1 MGYEWRFVNGSNTY
15 GPANI
20 VSGSLTEGLFTEVSF
35 GNVIAKQL
43 NLKLWNVTIDPSSPI
58 VLSYKAP
65 NSSSWTAK
73 GTYLIDTVSTS
84 PYSEY
89 AEVTAFDAILKAEA
103 IYMKEGTWEATSASS
118 LVADIA
124 SIIGVSVDFATTR
137 YLVLNPLT
145 IDQAPNIGEN
155 GTTCRQ
161 ILSVIGALYGGNFFI
176 DNVNNLKFAPL
187 FATIMPH
194 PTQLQTVVVT
204 KYTESPT
211 VVGNEVVN
219 FDKSDA
225 EMIFGIEFQ
234 ANGGESFRY
243 PSGLTDEQWEAL
255 DGRILYNNLPFMAS
269 QEAVNRVGAKYID
282 SQLGDFYGIPYV
294 PYKADTVYAAPNL
307 VLGSGMQIKDT
318 VVEIT
323 NRTTNID
330 ALASCDLSA
339 ETSRKAESYYPY
351 LAPQVR
357 EARQKAAENYSA
369 ITLLP
374 TQIMSEVYTKGETDE
389 RISTQ
394 VTQSATEIT
403 TEFTREIGDAVGEA
417 NQYTDQQTQVVRS
430 YITEFDDGTNV
441 GIELGRS
448 DSPFKARLTNE
459 QLSFTGKDGRD
470 AAWINNNQ
478 LNINEAVI
486 QTDTQ
491 FPAKSGSGKW
501 VQQVASNNHFQ
512 IRWIG

>member
-1 MGYEWRFVNGSNTY
+1 MSLITQGGYYEWKVANGANEYT
-15 GPANI
+15 AQNI
-20 VSGSLTEGLFTEVSF
+20 VGGTLTESLFSECSF
-35 GNVIAKQL
+35 GNVTAKQL

-58 VLSYKAP
+58 VLSYKAS
-65 NSSSWTAK
+65 NSSTWVAK
-73 GTYLIDTVSTS
+73 GTYLVDTVSTS

-89 AEVTAFDAILKAEA
+89 TEVTAFDAILKAEA

-118 LVADIA
+118 LVVDIA
-124 SIIGVSVDFATTR
+124 SIIGVSVDFATAR
-137 YLVLNPLT
+137 YLALNPLT

-176 DNVNNLKFAPL
+176 DSVNNLKFAPL

-194 PTQLQTVVVT
+194 PTQQQMVVT
-204 KYTESPT
+204 NIYTNSPT
-211 VVGNEVVN
+211 SVGNEVVK

-225 EMIFGIEFQ
+225 EMIAGIEFQ

-269 QEAVNRVGAKYID
+269 QEAVNRVGVKYID

-307 VLGSGMQIKDT
+307 VLGGGMQIKDT

-323 NRTTNID
+323 NRTINID

-357 EARQKAAENYSA
+357 EARQKVAENYAA
-369 ITLLP
+369 ITILP

-389 RISTQ
+389 RISSQ
-394 VTQSATEIT
+394 VSQSASELTVSFNE
-403 TEFTREIGDAVGEA
+403 GLANAVGEA
-417 NQYTDQQTQVVRS
+417 NAYTQEQT
-430 YITEFDDGTNV
+430 E
-441 GIELGRS
+441 GIRTYFSFSSNGLTIGKD
-448 DSPFKARLTNE
+448 DSPFKANLTNTK
-459 QLSFTGKDGRD
+459 LGFTGADGTE
-470 AAWINNNQ
+470 AAWISNNQ
-478 LNINEAVI
+478 LYINEAVI
-486 QTDTQ
+486 NTDL
-491 FPAKSGSGKW
+491 KMGRW
-501 VQQVASNNHFQ
+501 VQQVKDGHFQ
-512 IRWIG
+512 IRYI